1 MNTEIR
7 TSVPFQCPIAQLRT
21 GSEDVQKVQLIR
33 RVTSA
38 DLYRLGKHILSCSA
52 LLSSQ
57 FLAQVIHILTLRP
70 TAAAWEAEVEDSIY
84 LFIYL
89 LEWKFSCLLH
99 RIKRLERASAS
110 QQFTLSSP
118 FPPRKL
124 SHGCGTSDKYLSSL
138 CLEASSCGIPT
149 ASPGNPHPCH

>member
-70 TAAAWEAEVEDSIY
+70 TAAA
-84 LFIYL
+84 
-89 LEWKFSCLLH
+89 
-99 RIKRLERASAS
+99 
-110 QQFTLSSP
+110 
-118 FPPRKL
+118 
-124 SHGCGTSDKYLSSL
+124 
-138 CLEASSCGIPT
+138 
-149 ASPGNPHPCH
+149 